1 MTLQLDDELTCSV
14 CLELYDC
21 PLTLPC
27 LHTFCSECLRELTQS
42 SNGLTIVC
50 PQCRVDT
57 PIPIGGVGKFP
68 KNFNLENIIHKLKL
82 HKEKEGSSNT
92 DIRDPTQANTY
103 QTTRVSSTILFCE
116 QQFYEWRCRAT
127 LYTIMFMDP
136 VMQFVDFVKTFVK
149 DSFRLVQ
156 RCTTPNVEEFL
167 KIAVATVIGFAILGF
182 IGFFVRLIHIP
193 INNIIVGS

>member
-1 MTLQLDDELTCSV
+1 MILQPAIYSCRKEHKQFRRWKEIFDSLLFAFCRMSLQLDDELTCSV

-57 PIPIGGVGKFP
+57 PIPIGGFGKFP
-68 KNFNLENIIHKLKL
+68 KNFNLQNIIQKVKL

-92 DIRDPTQANTY
+92 EFGDPTQVNPSRGTLEISSVSVY
-103 QTTRVSSTILFCE
+103 VRMHLLGPMIDCLTSTRE
-116 QQFYEWRCRAT
+116 
-127 LYTIMFMDP
+127 
-136 VMQFVDFVKTFVK
+136 
-149 DSFRLVQ
+149 
-156 RCTTPNVEEFL
+156 
-167 KIAVATVIGFAILGF
+167 
-182 IGFFVRLIHIP
+182 LI
-193 INNIIVGS
+193 

>member
-1 MTLQLDDELTCSV
+1 MSLQLDDELTCSV
-14 CLELYDC
+14 CLELYVC

-68 KNFNLENIIHKLKL
+68 KNFNLENIIQKVKL

-92 DIRDPTQANTY
+92 ESWDPTQVNPSKENDIGAVPPEEYFPPPPWVNHHHHHPGGP
-103 QTTRVSSTILFCE
+103 R
-116 QQFYEWRCRAT
+116 WRKHHPPPDGCHG
-127 LYTIMFMDP
+127 
-136 VMQFVDFVKTFVK
+136 
-149 DSFRLVQ
+149 SGFRSPHHGP
-156 RCTTPNVEEFL
+156 RHRPPH
-167 KIAVATVIGFAILGF
+167 GPHHHPPPWHHRGHHRPPPWHHPH
-182 IGFFVRLIHIP
+182 GP
-193 INNIIVGS
+193 PPPPPPPP

>member
-1 MTLQLDDELTCSV
+1 MSLQLDDELTCSV

-68 KNFNLENIIHKLKL
+68 KNFNLENIIQKVKL

-92 DIRDPTQANTY
+92 EFGDPTLVNPSKGTHEISS
-103 QTTRVSSTILFCE
+103 VS
-116 QQFYEWRCRAT
+116 
-127 LYTIMFMDP
+127 
-136 VMQFVDFVKTFVK
+136 V
-149 DSFRLVQ
+149 
-156 RCTTPNVEEFL
+156 
-167 KIAVATVIGFAILGF
+167 
-182 IGFFVRLIHIP
+182 
-193 INNIIVGS
+193 